1 MKNNINELK
10 SYEKQLKDYILTI
23 ELSMNTLDKET
34 NKLYTNYKKELKYI
48 KRLIKSQLANQ
59 VF

>member
-10 SYEKQLKDYILTI
+10 SYERQLKDYILTI
-23 ELSMNTLDKET
+23 ELSMDTLDKET

>member
-23 ELSMNTLDKET
+23 ELSMDTLDKET

>member
-10 SYEKQLKDYILTI
+10 KYERQLKDYILTI
-23 ELSMNTLDKET
+23 ELSMDTLDKET

>member
-10 SYEKQLKDYILTI
+10 SYERQLKDYILTI
-23 ELSMNTLDKET
+23 ELSMDTLDKET

-48 KRLIKSQLANQ
+48 KRLIKSQLTNQ